1 LVVGGEWPT
10 VLVGERESVG
20 GVAGD
25 VELLLV
31 DEVVA
36 PGAEADEDVE
46 VGGTAVGP
54 PDRVVDLQV
63 GVAASGCGAGA
74 VLAGDHGAAL
84 FQCGEAVGAADVQ
97 DR

>member
-1 LVVGGEWPT
+1 MGGEWPV

-20 GVAGD
+20 CVAGD
-25 VELLLV
+25 DEFVVV

-63 GVAASGCGAGA
+63 GVATPGCGTGA